1 MNPMPSAA
9 YYPQQNTRMGP
20 RSVSEEEFNVP
31 RQVSTS
37 KLFPES
43 LMIFPESKIINLSSK
58 ISLHILIFH
67 QYFCSFGLPNNY
79 VHKGGQNH
87 SSKLIS
93 M

>member
-37 KLFPES
+37 KLFYH
-43 LMIFPESKIINLSSK
+43 
-58 ISLHILIFH
+58 ISRIKNDKSELQNI
-67 QYFCSFGLPNNY
+67 
-79 VHKGGQNH
+79 KGNT
-87 SSKLIS
+87 
-93 M
+93 

>member
-37 KLFPES
+37 KLFLES
-43 LMIFPESKIINLSSK
+43 FMILQESKIINLSSK
-58 ISLHILIFH
+58 ISLRILTYIYVSSIFLIV
-67 QYFCSFGLPNNY
+67 GLPNDC

-87 SSKLIS
+87 SL
-93 M
+93 